1 MSHSASDRGWQ
12 EVQGRGL
19 GAGGRRGAH
28 AARRQARVGRGRDRV
43 QVAGRAGQT
52 PHAQHTKAGG
62 HDGQSGA
69 GFGLTRMADRRGLG
83 WRRRAAY
90 TACSMLSRLAFP
102 AASQEETFWLK
113 SMTPEAAAV
122 LAAHAPLA
130 HCHKQGCQV
139 TVAVVDRSGLLQ
151 ALVRDRFA
159 GAHTVEA
166 ATNKAWTAAS
176 FKLATAALAQ
186 ETQAGK
192 PMSGSR
198 AHRMCW
204 RRGGGCPLK
213 LAGCCPAVPVFQVR
227 MVGMWMMLARRPAAA
242 PLPNR

>member
-1 MSHSASDRGWQ
+1 
-12 EVQGRGL
+12 
-19 GAGGRRGAH
+19 
-28 AARRQARVGRGRDRV
+28 
-43 QVAGRAGQT
+43 
-52 PHAQHTKAGG
+52 
-62 HDGQSGA
+62 
-69 GFGLTRMADRRGLG
+69 
-83 WRRRAAY
+83 
-90 TACSMLSRLAFP
+90 
-102 AASQEETFWLK
+102 
-113 SMTPEAAAV
+113 MTPEAAAV

-204 RRGGGCPLK
+204 RRGGGLPIEVGGVLPGGTGISGAHGGDVDDACAQ
-213 LAGCCPAVPVFQVR
+213 AGSRAITESLEF
-227 MVGMWMMLARRPAAA
+227 
-242 PLPNR
+242 